1 MDCKLALQESNF
13 DIEKALEYLRKKGV
27 AAARKRHGRDTSE
40 GLIAL
45 QIQENK
51 GALVALYSET
61 DFVARNA
68 TFQNLAKNLA
78 SLALDNFTDLESFS
92 KTPYP
97 SSQSTVAEEIANNIS
112 TTGENIAL
120 KQVTVLSVGQ
130 GAILHYVHSPIAAN
144 LGKIGVLVALESAA
158 PKTQLQELGKNL
170 AMQIAA
176 TKPDALSIETLDKRK
191 IEKERDIIAEQVRRL
206 NKPDNIS
213 AKMIEGRLKK
223 YFADAVLLEQA
234 CIADNKITVREL
246 IAATE
251 KQLGESIRI
260 AGYRMLILGEHN
272 ALYTHG

>member
-68 TFQNLAKNLA
+68 NFQNLAKNLA

-92 KTPYP
+92 KTQYP

-120 KQVTVLSVGQ
+120 KQVAVLSVEQ
-130 GAILHYVHSPIAAN
+130 GAIFHYVHSPIAAN

-191 IEKERDIIAEQVRRL
+191 IEKERDIIAEQVRAL

-246 IAATE
+246 IATTE
-251 KQLGESIRI
+251 KQLGESVRI